1 MQVNQSNTF
10 FREDTLLG
18 VCEALGQDFGFNA
31 QYLRIA
37 LAVALFWHPVGVV
50 GAYFGAGVLV
60 LLSRIAVPNKP
71 YTWFRRKAGAP
82 AAVATA
88 DAPELA
94 DAERE
99 EERVA
104 IAA

>member
-1 MQVNQSNTF
+1 MQVNQSNTL

-50 GAYFGAGVLV
+50 AAYAGAAVLV
-60 LLSRIAVPNKP
+60 LFSRIAVPNKP
-71 YTWFRRKAGAP
+71 YTRFRRKP
-82 AAVATA
+82 AAQVA
-88 DAPELA
+88 LA
-94 DAERE
+94 DAKLPEDGPE